1 MTAHLNNTIE
11 YQYKDVDISL
21 YKKFVDI
28 NELLQQAANLK
39 GIKVLHINATPKGG
53 GVAAILQRMIPLLN
67 SLGFVNHWYVPEVT
81 DVNFFMVT
89 KKQHNM
95 FQGVQ
100 EPLTDQEKQLYWEV
114 QQKVAETLGNW
125 DDYDIIFLHDTQFLG
140 LINYLPKR
148 DAQKY
153 IYRCHIDT
161 TTAAPDI
168 KDFFLPLIEKCD
180 SAVYH
185 ITDFILADKVPSF
198 IMPPSTDPFEPK
210 NRLDIITEND
220 KRAAIEQF
228 GLDVNRPLL
237 TQVGRFDPAKG
248 FDRVYLVYKQVKEE
262 IPEVQLLLTG
272 AGASDDPEFYEF
284 IKGIKDLMADDSDA
298 VAEEIPFNVE
308 LLNAIQQA
316 STIIYA
322 LSTKEGFGLVVSEA
336 AIKEKPVIVSNVGG
350 LPQQVIH
357 GKTGYIINNE
367 KEAAEYTIALLKDPK
382 MRVTFGKAGRNHI
395 LANFITP
402 IEARNQIRLFTQ
414 TLNL

>member
-21 YKKFVDI
+21 YKEFVDI
-28 NELLQQAANLK
+28 DELLQQAANLK

-53 GVAAILQRMIPLLN
+53 GVAAILQRMIPLQN
-67 SLGFVNHWYVPEVT
+67 SLGFVNNWYVPEVT

-185 ITDFILADKVPSF
+185 TNDFILTDKVPSF

-248 FDRVYLVYKQVKEE
+248 FDRVYRVYKQVKEE

-284 IKGIKDLMADDSDA
+284 IKGIKDLMADEPDA

-367 KEAAEYTIALLKDPK
+367 KEAAEYTIALLNDPK
-382 MRVTFGKAGRNHI
+382 KRETFGKASRNHI

-402 IEARNQIRLFTQ
+402 IDARNQIRLFTE